1 MKKTFQIFFTL
12 FLAFA
17 WINVSAQNASVTNVS
32 GSKVA
37 TEILNPLAE
46 CTGTGSLIYDDGV
59 FENGYGWNPIVT
71 DGRFVSL
78 FTPSAYP
85 WNFNTF
91 CLSLTRVSASPAN
104 FTFDIVMYEN
114 SGGTPGN
121 QLGIVSGVTAT
132 NLPIWPTLAFY
143 DFNISTMPPLA
154 SGSVFIGIKYNPS
167 LAAAPH
173 YSGADESTT
182 TTLHLGY
189 AYDGTAW
196 STIQTSFATYRA
208 RGYRT

>member
-1 MKKTFQIFFTL
+1 L
-12 FLAFA
+12 HGDLE
-17 WINVSAQNASVTNVS
+17 S
-32 GSKVA
+32 
-37 TEILNPLAE
+37 LAE

-104 FTFDIVMYEN
+104 FTLNIVMYEN

-154 SGSVFIGIKYNPS
+154 SGSVFYW
-167 LAAAPH
+167 
-173 YSGADESTT
+173 Y
-182 TTLHLGY
+182 
-189 AYDGTAW
+189 
-196 STIQTSFATYRA
+196 QV
-208 RGYRT
+208 